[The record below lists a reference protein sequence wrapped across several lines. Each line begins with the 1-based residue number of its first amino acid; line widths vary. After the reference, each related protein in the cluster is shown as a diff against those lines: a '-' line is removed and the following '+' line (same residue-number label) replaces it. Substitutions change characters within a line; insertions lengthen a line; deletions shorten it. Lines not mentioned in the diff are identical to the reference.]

1 VKKIFV
7 IAALSTVIAAAA
19 AAGEGAASAIA
30 DSARVKADVA
40 DSAKAKP
47 DSAVS
52 ADTAKQDSSASAR
65 GEDTSAVSQSADTV
79 AAADTSK
86 PDTSKIDTSAIA
98 TSLIA
103 DTATALS
110 GDTGTSQIIA
120 DNDSLTEEKD
130 KTPLFA
136 DSKLFKWVAAN
147 IFYIL
152 FFGVSILIVAAALRY
167 FLTRKD
173 ARRFLTTTRLSVL
186 DKMVQRGCRYIESN
200 YADHELSVDAVA
212 RELITGPA
220 YLDALFVKEIGI
232 DVHDFIAQVR
242 VNAIKIILT
251 ENPSADIEDACSR
264 SGFKNKPDA
273 ERYFKRLCKMEIGEY
288 VKSLNK

>member
-1 VKKIFV
+1 VKKVFV

-19 AAGEGAASAIA
+19 AAGEGADSDVA
-30 DSARVKADVA
+30 DSARVKSIVA
-40 DSAKAKP
+40 DSVKAKP
-47 DSAVS
+47 DAVA
-52 ADTAKQDSSASAR
+52 ADTTKTDSSALAR
-65 GEDTSAVSQSADTV
+65 GGDTSAVSQSSDTAEVADTF
-79 AAADTSK
+79 AADTSEN
-86 PDTSKIDTSAIA
+86 DTSAIPA
-98 TSLIA
+98 PLTA
-103 DTATALS
+103 DTAIAVLN
-110 GDTGTSQIIA
+110 DTGTANITT
-120 DNDSLTEEKD
+120 DNDFMAEQKESKL
-130 KTPLFA
+130 LFSE
-136 DSKLFKWVAAN
+136 SKLFKWIAAN

-152 FFGVSILIVAAALRY
+152 FFGVSILLVAAVFYY
-167 FLTRKD
+167 FFTRKD

-200 YADHELSVDAVA
+200 YADNELSVDAVA

-242 VNAIKIILT
+242 VNAIKNILT

-264 SGFKNKPDA
+264 IGFKNTLDA

-288 VKSLNK
+288 VKSLKG